1 MKASAVTL
9 LFCAL
14 LFCAQL
20 RELECLFKN
29 HKCGKIIASK
39 FTNVFGRTL
48 YCTYFCRSFPP
59 RMEHESDGTPCWNIR
74 GKGTC
79 QGGRCKV
86 GTDGRITT
94 VKPLPPK
101 PQPSQTSKN
110 GSSTTAHARPTSAAG
125 SRGVV
130 VN

>member
-9 LFCAL
+9 LFCAV

-20 RELECLFKN
+20 RESGCLFKN

-39 FTNVFGRTL
+39 F
-48 YCTYFCRSFPP
+48 
-59 RMEHESDGTPCWNIR
+59 NIR

-86 GTDGRITT
+86 GADGRITT

-110 GSSTTAHARPTSAAG
+110 GSSTTAHARPTSAVG
-125 SRGVV
+125 SKGVV